1 MNELV
6 KLYLFM
12 FLCVFIAWF
21 YENTYVK
28 TSYGTRKSK
37 FIYFIL
43 MALLICY
50 GGFRGQYNDTWTYRD
65 VYTYI
70 TYPFPEAWD
79 YIPTQIG
86 ESPAYV
92 FLNSFLKTYDV
103 EVHLYLFFYFFWTLL
118 FFMQFIKRYSSGFA
132 LTIFFFFTTGC
143 YQFNMAAMKQVLAT
157 AICLAAF
164 PLALKKDW
172 KFRLLYVAF
181 VLLATLFHA
190 YSLMYLVVLFLN
202 FKPWTK
208 GTYIL
213 LVALVLGGFFF
224 QPLLGT
230 VIDITTAIGENY
242 TVEALSG
249 EGISILRLC
258 VSWVP
263 ILLSFVYRRILFLDC
278 KTHERIIFHL
288 TLIYAGIQFVGL
300 FGTALYFGRLSYY
313 FCVMPCISLSWMLRK
328 ISTYCPKNGR
338 VLTICAIIG
347 YIVFFYFSNTLE
359 TNYNESYAA
368 ISFKQFMKYFFEW
381 INGLSQRS

>member
-6 KLYLFM
+6 KLFLFM
-12 FLCVFIAWF
+12 FVCVGIAWV
-21 YENTYVK
+21 YENTYIK
-28 TSYGTRKSK
+28 TFYGTRKSR
-37 FIYFIL
+37 FLYFIL
-43 MALLICY
+43 MTFLICY
-50 GGFRGQYNDTWTYRD
+50 GGFRGQYNDTWTYRN
-65 VYTYI
+65 VYTYV

-92 FLNSFLKTYDV
+92 FLNSLLKTYDV

-118 FFMQFIKRYSSGFA
+118 FFMQFIKNYRSGFA

-164 PLALKKDW
+164 PLALRKDW
-172 KFRLLYVAF
+172 KSRLLYVF
-181 VLLATLFHA
+181 LVGLATLFHA
-190 YSLMYLVVLFLN
+190 YAFMYLAVFFLN
-202 FKPWTK
+202 FKPWSK

-213 LVALVLGGFFF
+213 LFGLICGGFLF

-249 EGISILRLC
+249 DGISTIRLC
-258 VSWVP
+258 VSWIP
-263 ILLSFVYRRILFLDC
+263 IVLSIIYRRILFDDC
-278 KTHERIIFHL
+278 ASHERVIFHL
-288 TLIYAGIQFVGL
+288 TLIFAGIQFVGL

-313 FCVMPCISLSWMLRK
+313 FCVMPCITLAWMLRK
-328 ISTYCPKNGR
+328 ISVYYPKDGSL
-338 VLTICAIIG
+338 LTICAVIG
-347 YIVFFYFSNTLE
+347 YLGFFYFSNTLE
-359 TNYNESYAA
+359 TDYDNSYAA
-368 ISFKQFMKYFFEW
+368 ISLSQFIEYFVEW
-381 INGLSQRS
+381 VKGLST